1 MANCVGR
8 RVGCAGFALVA
19 VVGVLAAGPG
29 HAVAEPGAGMPPGLV
44 AAIERDLGVDVGEY
58 SRWSE
63 STQRVAGVEVGD
75 DAADSAVPVD
85 GGDRFV
91 TDAGYACSWAFNAVD
106 AEGNSAALTAGHC
119 DAATEDHPPSTA
131 EGRTFEATP
140 AMKTGAQVGVFE
152 KSVMDG
158 VRDYAIVRIADGK
171 RDSFRNN
178 MVRTPDGAIP
188 ITGVGIPAV
197 GEPVCKYG
205 STTGFTCG
213 IILAVD
219 QPDPHRPP
227 IRFTHTALSLPGD
240 SGGALFSGT
249 LAMGIV
255 SRGGYTDDPY
265 QFPTDK
271 PDPVH
276 TAPLPPPLDQIGK
289 RFLAGDGRPAFERLA
304 PLVDAIMRAYPQ
316 LTMIA
321 QSVADVLAE
330 NPGFQ
335 IRFG

>member
-1 MANCVGR
+1 MTNFVWGR
-8 RVGCAGFALVA
+8 LGIVVVAMVAGVA
-19 VVGVLAAGPG
+19 AVPVRGGAAGPG
-29 HAVAEPGAGMPPGLV
+29 DEFPPGLV
-44 AAIERDLGVDVGEY
+44 AAIGRDLGIDVGEY
-58 SRWSE
+58 SRWAE
-63 STQRVAGVEVGD
+63 TAQRWAGAGAATPGAPVG
-75 DAADSAVPVD
+75 SAMVD

-91 TDAGYACSWAFNAVD
+91 TDAGYACSWAFNAVAGD
-106 AEGNSAALTAGHC
+106 GDSVALTAGHC
-119 DAATEDHPPSTA
+119 DAATEDDPPSGV
-131 EGRTFEATP
+131 EGRTFEVTS
-140 AMKTGAQVGVFE
+140 AMKAGSQVGVFE

-158 VRDYAIVRIADGK
+158 VRDYAIVRIADDK
-171 RDSFRNN
+171 RDSFGNN
-178 MVRTPDGAIP
+178 MVRTSGGAIP
-188 ITGVGIPAV
+188 ITGVGIPVV
-197 GEPVCKYG
+197 GAPVCKYG

-219 QPDPHRPP
+219 RPDPGRPP

-271 PDPVH
+271 PDPVR
-276 TAPLPPPLDQIGK
+276 TVPLPPPLDQIGK
-289 RFLAGDGRPAFERLA
+289 RFLAGDGRPAFEQLA

-321 QSVADVLAE
+321 QSVADVIAE
-330 NPGFQ
+330 NPGLQ
-335 IRFG
+335 LRTG